1 MFVMTVKFNKK
12 TAVAILIALAVLL
25 AAIVIIAGQSNAGE
39 AGSKGLSI
47 GGKVATNEARIEYL
61 KDLGYE
67 VVPDPI
73 SEKTVLIPREFNEIF
88 NEYNLLQRK
97 QGFDLSQYKG
107 LEVILYTYQVTNY
120 PNTSEEVYAELYV
133 RNGHVI
139 GGDIH
144 STALDGFMHGF
155 K

>member
-1 MFVMTVKFNKK
+1 MGT
-12 TAVAILIALAVLL
+12 
-25 AAIVIIAGQSNAGE
+25 NA
-39 AGSKGLSI
+39 
-47 GGKVATNEARIEYL
+47 ARIEYL

-67 VVPDPI
+67 VDPEPI
-73 SEKTVLIPREFNEIF
+73 SEKAVVIPKEFNEIF

-97 QGFDLSQYKG
+97 QGFDLSQFKG
-107 LEVILYTYQVTNY
+107 LEVLLYTYKVTNY
-120 PNTSEEVYAELYV
+120 PNTSDEVYAELYV

-144 STALDGFMHGF
+144 STAMDGFMHGL